1 MTSEIV
7 APCVFGKDLYKA
19 IAITNDTGIDSSAVM
34 CWASAEVPWAPYQLR
49 YTVLVCRAGAALT

>member
-1 MTSEIV
+1 M

-19 IAITNDTGIDSSAVM
+19 IAITNDTGIDSSAVT

-49 YTVLVCRAGAALT
+49 YTVLVCRAGVALT